1 MHLKTL
7 SRAQAAGVH
16 LACSTVLAGLIAW
29 LVFGVWYP
37 WPYNRLSGGAALFTL
52 LVVVDVVLGP
62 VLTLVVFNTKKP
74 HRELRRDLSIIVLL
88 QLAAMAYGLHAM
100 AVARP
105 AVLALEVDRFRTVPA
120 MSVLESELARAPEQL
135 RSISWTGPRIVSTRA
150 PDAGEKADA
159 IMLALSGVDLGM
171 RPSFWLPWDGNARAA
186 AKAAARPAAELASHG
201 AEQARVLAQAAAEI
215 GRPLE
220 QLGYIP
226 ILARATAAIALVDRS
241 SGEVLGYALVDGF

>member
-7 SRAQAAGVH
+7 NRAQAAGVH
-16 LACSTVLAGLIAW
+16 LACSTVLAASIAW

-62 VLTLVVFNTKKP
+62 VLTLVVFNTEKP
-74 HRELRRDLSIIVLL
+74 RRELRRDLSIIVLL
-88 QLAAMAYGLHAM
+88 QLAAMVYGLHTM

-105 AVLALEVDRFRTVPA
+105 AVLAFEVDRFRVVPA
-120 MSVLESELARAPEQL
+120 MSVLESELARAPQQV
-135 RSISWTGPRIVSTRA
+135 RGISWTGPRIVNTRA
-150 PDAGEKADA
+150 PDAGEKVDA
-159 IMLALSGVDLGM
+159 VMLALSGVDLGM
-171 RPSFWLPWDGNARAA
+171 RPSFWLPWDDAARLAA
-186 AKAAARPAAELASHG
+186 KRIAKPAVALASRGAAQAQALGKAAAD
-201 AEQARVLAQAAAEI
+201 V

-226 ILARATAAIALVDRS
+226 ILARSSDAIALVDL
-241 SGEVLGYALVDGF
+241 GTGALLGYALLSGY

>member
-7 SRAQAAGVH
+7 NRAQAAGVH
-16 LACSTVLAGLIAW
+16 LVCSIVLAASIAW

-52 LVVVDVVLGP
+52 LVVVDVVIGP

-74 HRELRRDLSIIVLL
+74 RRELGRDLSIIVLL
-88 QLAAMAYGLHAM
+88 QLAAMAYGLQTM

-105 AVLALEVDRFRTVPA
+105 AVLALEVDRFRVVPA
-120 MSVLESELARAPEQL
+120 VSVLESELLQAPEQI
-135 RSISWTGPRIVSTRA
+135 RSISWTGPRIVNTRA
-150 PDAGEKADA
+150 PDAAEKVDA
-159 IMLALSGVDLGM
+159 LMLALSGVDLGM
-171 RPSFWLPWDGNARAA
+171 RPSFWQPWDDAARMAA
-186 AKAAARPAAELASHG
+186 KRTAKPTVTLAKRGAAEAQVLAKAAAD
-201 AEQARVLAQAAAEI
+201 V

-226 ILARATAAIALVDRS
+226 ILARNSDAIALVDL
-241 SGEVLGYALVDGF
+241 GTGALLGYALLNGF